1 MKTMLVSEAKPIL
14 GELVRKA
21 AMGQEIRIS
30 TGGFVARLVAGTEA
44 RSTGKEM
51 VAHMTGRRQGQF
63 RTDDIMKAV
72 RG

>member
-1 MKTMLVSEAKPIL
+1 MKTVLVSEAKPIL
-14 GELVRKA
+14 DELVRKA

-51 VAHMTGRRQGQF
+51 VAHMTARRQGQF
-63 RTDDIMKAV
+63 RTGDIMKAV

>member
-30 TGGFVARLVAGTEA
+30 TGGFVARLIAGSET
-44 RSTGKEM
+44 RSPGKEM
-51 VAHMTGRRQGQF
+51 VSHMTGRRKGQF
-63 RTDDIMKAV
+63 RTDDVMKAV

>member
-1 MKTMLVSEAKPIL
+1 MKAMLVSEAKPIL

-30 TGGFVARLVAGTEA
+30 TGGFVARLVAEA
-44 RSTGKEM
+44 EAGSIGKDM
-51 VAHMTGRRQGQF
+51 VAHLTGRRQGQF
-63 RTDDIMKAV
+63 RTDDVMKAV

>member
-30 TGGFVARLVAGTEA
+30 TGGYVARLVAGTEA
-44 RSTGKEM
+44 RSTGKGM
-51 VAHMTGRRQGQF
+51 VDHMTGRRQGQF
-63 RTDDIMKAV
+63 RSDDVMKAV

>member
-30 TGGFVARLVAGTEA
+30 TGGFVARLIAAAEA
-44 RSTGKEM
+44 PSTGKEM
-51 VAHMTGRRQGQF
+51 VEHMTGRRRGQF
-63 RTDDIMKAV
+63 RTEEVMKAV

>member
-1 MKTMLVSEAKPIL
+1 MKTVLVGEAKPIL
-14 GELVRKA
+14 DELVRKA

-51 VAHMTGRRQGQF
+51 VARVRKWGGKTLTGPPVSHR
-63 RTDDIMKAV
+63 
-72 RG
+72 

>member
-1 MKTMLVSEAKPIL
+1 MLVREAKPIL

-21 AMGQEIRIS
+21 AMGEEFRIF

-63 RTDDIMKAV
+63 RTDDVMNVV